1 MGKPNF
7 GFETCYRFGVVELYI
22 MAYICHAFQR
32 DFFLYSMIN
41 FNGAIVSEDTNIL
54 VQNRG
59 FLYGDAVFET
69 VKIVNGKILFFEDHY
84 FRLMSSMRVIR
95 MEIPMDFTMEYL
107 EEQILTLV
115 KNNSIES
122 SSRARIT
129 VCRNDGGYY
138 LPQNNSVS
146 FLIQAVPLETKEYL
160 LNEGQYEVDLYKDFY
175 ITKQLLSSIKSTN
188 RLINVTGSIYA
199 NENGLDNCI
208 LLNDSKNVVEA
219 LQGNIFMVNGNRLS
233 TPPVSEGCLNGVM
246 RKQIL
251 ELAKKINGIEV
262 VEEIISPF
270 DLQKA
275 DELFVTN
282 VIKGLQSIT
291 KYRKKE
297 FSNEVSRTLIVKLNE
312 SLGLV

>member
-1 MGKPNF
+1 
-7 GFETCYRFGVVELYI
+7 
-22 MAYICHAFQR
+22 
-32 DFFLYSMIN
+32 MIN
-41 FNGAIVSEDTNIL
+41 CNGTIVSEDANIL

-69 VKIVNGKILFFEDHY
+69 VKIVNGKILFLEDHY
-84 FRLMSSMRVIR
+84 FRLMSSMRVVR
-95 MEIPMDFTMEYL
+95 MEIPMNFTMEYL
-107 EEQILTLV
+107 EEQIIALV
-115 KNNSIES
+115 KNNNIES

-138 LPQNNSVS
+138 LPQKNTVS
-146 FLIQAVPLETKEYL
+146 FLIHAVSLDNKEYL
-160 LNEGQYEVDLYKDFY
+160 LNEKEYEVDLYKDFY
-175 ITKQLLSSIKSTN
+175 VTKQLLSSIKTTN

-199 NENGLDNCI
+199 DENGLDNCI
-208 LLNDSKNVVEA
+208 LLNDAKNVVEA
-219 LQGNIFMVNGNRLS
+219 LQGNIFMLKGNKLV

-251 ELAKKINGIEV
+251 ELAKKITGIEV
-262 VEEIISPF
+262 AEEIISPF

-282 VIKGLQSIT
+282 VIKGVQPIT

-297 FSNEVSRTLIVKLNE
+297 FSIEISKTLVMKLNE
-312 SLGLV
+312 SLSLV